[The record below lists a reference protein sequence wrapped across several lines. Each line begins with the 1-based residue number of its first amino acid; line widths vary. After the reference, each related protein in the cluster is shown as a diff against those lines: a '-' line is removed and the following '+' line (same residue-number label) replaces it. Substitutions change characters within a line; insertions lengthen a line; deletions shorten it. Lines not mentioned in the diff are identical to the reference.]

1 MKNELGEKIMI
12 NFVGIKSKT
21 YSYLINDGSK
31 EKKGKGAKNYAIK
44 RTPKFENYKNYL
56 ELTQLDDKGKYLEK
70 KST

>member
-31 EKKGKGAKNYAIK
+31 EKKGKGQKITPLKEHLNLKIIK
-44 RTPKFENYKNYL
+44 TIQN
-56 ELTQLDDKGKYLEK
+56 
-70 KST
+70 

>member
-31 EKKGKGAKNYAIK
+31 EKKGERGQKITPLKEHLNLKIIK
-44 RTPKFENYKNYL
+44 TI
-56 ELTQLDDKGKYLEK
+56 
-70 KST
+70 